1 MIKKILIANRGEIAC
16 RIIKTAK
23 RMGIETVAVYSE
35 ADEYSKHVHRLT
47 TQNGRSFHKNYLLGE
62 PIMSTQFGLRSFDVD
77 SVASNMQEAKENV
90 YNLLDKLNPMLD
102 NEIDDVP
109 QIYMEVNSD

>member
-1 MIKKILIANRGEIAC
+1 MYASSQVYCGVLLEKQLGE
-16 RIIKTAK
+16 
-23 RMGIETVAVYSE
+23 SLSS
-35 ADEYSKHVHRLT
+35 DNEYSKHVHRLT

-102 NEIDDVP
+102 NEIEDVP
-109 QIYMEVNSD
+109 QIYVEVNSD